1 MELQVLRRLR
11 LSGKKNKDVSISVY
25 SDEPYPFYS
34 RIKLPHFLGDEIK
47 QEDTYIYNA
56 DWYKEKG
63 IEFYPDTKIKKIESD
78 KKFIITEKVE
88 KIGYD
93 KLLLATGSTNFVPS
107 IKGTNPP
114 NSPFI
119 KGGISGIFTL
129 RTIRDVLS
137 IKKYSLKNKKAV
149 LIGGGLLGLEAARGL
164 KVRGLYV
171 TVVEFFP
178 RLLQRQLD
186 EKGAKILQ
194 RLIEK
199 MGIKVVLNAQS
210 EEV

>member
-1 MELQVLRRLR
+1 MLRRLR

-78 KKFIITEKVE
+78 KKFIITEKDE

-93 KLLLATGSTNFVPS
+93 
-107 IKGTNPP
+107 
-114 NSPFI
+114 
-119 KGGISGIFTL
+119 
-129 RTIRDVLS
+129 
-137 IKKYSLKNKKAV
+137 
-149 LIGGGLLGLEAARGL
+149 
-164 KVRGLYV
+164 
-171 TVVEFFP
+171 
-178 RLLQRQLD
+178 
-186 EKGAKILQ
+186 
-194 RLIEK
+194 
-199 MGIKVVLNAQS
+199 
-210 EEV
+210 